1 MNEKSLLTLKQIADE
16 IGVNYK
22 TLLSCKARLGDYI
35 HGVPVGRV
43 AKYSKDN
50 VDFFRMV
57 FALFDEGYSTEQVRN
72 LLLNGVEC
80 EEDAFIESWLE
91 EWRSRLGLGNSTYG
105 CDTGRSEGE
114 QEQTD
119 GLTDGMTNRLIDSP
133 TDRLTGRPADG
144 LTDLPT
150 DSLTDGRTD
159 PPTDSPTHGL
169 TDGPADGM
177 TDGRTDP
184 PTDSPADGPTH
195 GLTDPP
201 ADRLTGPPADALT
214 DSPTDRP
221 TDGMTDRLTDK
232 FQIMHDQA
240 QQTIA
245 LNLQTFIQ
253 SLTHTLQKMATQSN
267 IAITALCEA
276 TDDIHT
282 AVLNLDTR
290 LSHMEKDLDMKEAD
304 PLELYQVEAGNYQVD
319 LPEISL
325 PVFKDQN
332 QDQDQGQVPEDDLSP
347 VRDSITNG
355 IPDKEMLVEWIITRR
370 EEDLQA
376 NSYSVLAAALNEGE
390 IPTLTGRANWSKGT
404 IRNLVVRKKAEQD

>member
-1 MNEKSLLTLKQIADE
+1 MNEKKLLTLKQIADE

-43 AKYSKDN
+43 AKYSEDN

-72 LLLNGVEC
+72 LLLKGVEC
-80 EEDAFIESWLE
+80 EKDAFIESWLE
-91 EWRSRLGLGNSTYG
+91 EWRSRLGLGSSTYG
-105 CDTGRSEGE
+105 CEAGRSEGK

-119 GLTDGMTNRLIDSP
+119 GLNDGMTDLPTDSP
-133 TDRLTGRPADG
+133 TGGPADG

-150 DSLTDGRTD
+150 DSLTDGRTEPPTD
-159 PPTDSPTHGL
+159 PPTHRP

-177 TDGRTDP
+177 ADL
-184 PTDSPADGPTH
+184 PADLLTDGPTH
-195 GLTDPP
+195 GLTDLP
-201 ADRLTGPPADALT
+201 AEALT
-214 DSPTDRP
+214 DSPTDRLTDRP

-240 QQTIA
+240 QQILTQ
-245 LNLQTFIQ
+245 NLHAFTQ
-253 SLTHTLQKMATQSN
+253 SLTQTLQKMATQSN

-276 TDDIHT
+276 TDDIRT
-282 AVLNLDTR
+282 AVLNLDAR
-290 LSHMEKDLDMKEAD
+290 LSRLENDLDVEAAD
-304 PLELYQVEAGNYQVD
+304 PLELYQVDAGNYQVN
-319 LPEISL
+319 LPEISM
-325 PVFKDQN
+325 PVFKDQG
-332 QDQDQGQVPEDDLSP
+332 QDQGQDQAPEDDLSP

-355 IPDKEMLVEWIITRR
+355 IPDKEMLVEWIIARR

-376 NSYSVLAAALNEGE
+376 NSYSVLAATLNEGE

-404 IRNLVVRKKAEQD
+404 IRNLVVRKKAEQE